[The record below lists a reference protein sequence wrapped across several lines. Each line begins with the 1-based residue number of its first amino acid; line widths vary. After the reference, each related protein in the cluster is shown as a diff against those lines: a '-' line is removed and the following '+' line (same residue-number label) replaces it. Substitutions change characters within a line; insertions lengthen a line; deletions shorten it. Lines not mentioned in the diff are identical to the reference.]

1 MAARM
6 SDQWPP
12 RPPDD
17 TEQPRRGR
25 IPPVPAPSARAQS
38 PTDDV
43 AGYAATSG
51 PADVPEPTSRNRRA
65 LVVTVAVVI
74 ALLAIAALA
83 SGRVTAPGAPTFPP
97 AGATTGPAGAAAAAT
112 KAVLADALAGQG
124 LQLEDIP
131 SPYRPAEAPR
141 LATAPRLVVRVVIP
155 TDPDHGRLVI
165 YEFRDTGSATV
176 AAQEQASYVSSGVGR
191 VQFPPQ
197 TQFTLRVVG
206 STVVFFPYSTVDVP
220 DPERATAIAAAL
232 ANLGFEVPVPN

>member
-17 TEQPRRGR
+17 ADKPQRGR
-25 IPPVPAPSARAQS
+25 IPPVPEPAPRNQSAAH
-38 PTDDV
+38 DV
-43 AGYAATSG
+43 AGEATAPG
-51 PADVPEPTSRNRRA
+51 PAGEAEPTSRNRKA
-65 LVVTVAVVI
+65 LVVTVAVVVGI
-74 ALLAIAALA
+74 LAIAALA

-112 KAVLADALAGQG
+112 KAALADALAGQG
-124 LQLEDIP
+124 LQLEGLP

-197 TQFTLRVVG
+197 TQFTIRVVG
-206 STVVFFPYSTVDVP
+206 STVVFYPYSTADVP
-220 DPERATAIAAAL
+220 DPERANAIAAAL

>member
-1 MAARM
+1 M

-17 TEQPRRGR
+17 AEQPRRGR
-25 IPPVPAPSARAQS
+25 GPSVPAPVSHARSAADAG
-38 PTDDV
+38 TDD
-43 AGYAATSG
+43 AATSG
-51 PADVPEPTSRNRRA
+51 PVDEGEPTSRNRRA
-65 LVVTVAVVI
+65 LVLTVAGVV
-74 ALLAIAALA
+74 ALLAVAALA
-83 SGRVTAPGAPTFPP
+83 SGRAAAPGAPTFPP

-112 KAVLADALAGQG
+112 KSALVDALVGQS
-124 LQLEDIP
+124 LQLEDIL
-131 SPYRPAEAPR
+131 SDYRPAEAPR
-141 LATAPRLVVRVVIP
+141 LAAAPRIVVRVVIP

-165 YEFRDTGSATV
+165 YEFRDTGTATV

-206 STVVFFPYSTVDVP
+206 STVVFYPYATADVP